1 MPLDSRVSRALAR
14 DRVRLAWLLFA
25 FLASACAEPPNKEM
39 DQAQG
44 AIDAARAAGAD
55 RYATTEYNAATEA
68 LKNANTAVTQGD
80 YRLALNYALESR
92 EHAQNSAREAADT
105 RARLRGEIERSMAE
119 VAALLAQAHTRLE
132 AARKTR
138 APRRELDQIAAGITA
153 VNEDVQKAGEAIK
166 ADDYVAARGS
176 LDGVKER
183 IEKSLAAINE
193 ATTPAAQR
201 RRR

>member
-1 MPLDSRVSRALAR
+1 MA
-14 DRVRLAWLLFA
+14 RLAWVIVAL
-25 FLASACAEPPNKEM
+25 LASACAEPPHKEM
-39 DQAQG
+39 DQAEG

-55 RYATTEYNAATEA
+55 RYATTEYSAATEA
-68 LKNANTAVTQGD
+68 LKNANVAVGQRD

-92 EHAQNSAREAADT
+92 EHAQNSAREAAET

-119 VAALLAQAHTRLE
+119 VATLMAQADTRLE

-138 APRRELDQIAAGITA
+138 APRRTLDEIASAIYR
-153 VNEDVQKAGEAIK
+153 VNVDVQKAGEAIK
-166 ADDYVAARGS
+166 ADDYVAARRA

-183 IEKSLAAINE
+183 IEKAVAAIDDVT
-193 ATTPAAQR
+193 APPAPR

>member
-1 MPLDSRVSRALAR
+1 MA
-14 DRVRLAWLLFA
+14 RLAWLLA
-25 FLASACAEPPNKEM
+25 AVLVSACAAPPNKEM
-39 DQAQG
+39 DQAEG

-55 RYATTEYNAATEA
+55 RYATGEYNAATEA
-68 LKNANTAVTQGD
+68 LKNANAAVGQGD

-105 RARLRGEIERSMAE
+105 RARLRGEIERNMAE
-119 VAALLAQAHTRLE
+119 VALLMAQADTQLE

-138 APRRELDQIAAGITA
+138 APRRALDEIAIAIAG
-153 VNEDVQKAGEAIK
+153 VNGDVQKAGEAIK
-166 ADDYVAARGS
+166 ADDYVAARAA

-183 IEKSLAAINE
+183 IQQTIAAIGE

-201 RRR
+201 RRS

>member
-1 MPLDSRVSRALAR
+1 ML
-14 DRVRLAWLLFA
+14 RLAWLLLA

-55 RYATTEYNAATEA
+55 RYATTEYNAATDA
-68 LKNANTAVTQGD
+68 LKNANTAVAQGD

-92 EHAQNSAREAADT
+92 EHAQNSAREGADT

-119 VAALLAQAHTRLE
+119 VAALMAQAHTRLE

-138 APRRELDQIAAGITA
+138 APRGSLDQIALAITE

-166 ADDYVAARGS
+166 AATRPARGA
-176 LDGVKER
+176 
-183 IEKSLAAINE
+183 LAA
-193 ATTPAAQR
+193 AGRTR
-201 RRR
+201 SH

>member
-1 MPLDSRVSRALAR
+1 M
-14 DRVRLAWLLFA
+14 VRLACLVVAL
-25 FLASACAEPPNKEM
+25 LASACAEPPNREM
-39 DQAQG
+39 DQAEG

-55 RYATTEYNAATEA
+55 RYATTEYTAATEA
-68 LKNANTAVTQGD
+68 LKNANAAVTQGD

-119 VAALLAQAHTRLE
+119 VAALMAQADTRLE

-138 APRRELDQIAAGITA
+138 APRPVLDKIAAAISR
-153 VNEDVQKAGEAIK
+153 VNEDGQKAGEAIK
-166 ADDYVAARGS
+166 ADDYVAARTAI
-176 LDGVKER
+176 DGVKER
-183 IEKSLAAINE
+183 IQQAVADIDE
-193 ATTPAAQR
+193 ATAPAAQR

>member
-1 MPLDSRVSRALAR
+1 MS
-14 DRVRLAWLLFA
+14 RLAWLLA
-25 FLASACAEPPNKEM
+25 ALLASSCAEPPNKEM

-55 RYATTEYNAATEA
+55 RYATAEYTAATEA
-68 LKNANTAVTQGD
+68 LKNANTAVTQRD

-119 VAALLAQAHTRLE
+119 VAALMAQADTRLA

-138 APRRELDQIAAGITA
+138 APRQALDQISDAIAA

-166 ADDYVAARGS
+166 ADDYVSARPA

-183 IEKSLAAINE
+183 IEKAITAIDE
-193 ATTPAAQR
+193 ATTAPAQR

>member
-1 MPLDSRVSRALAR
+1 M
-14 DRVRLAWLLFA
+14 VRLVWLLVA
-25 FLASACAEPPNKEM
+25 LLAAACAEPPNAEM

-68 LKNANTAVTQGD
+68 LKNAHTAVSARD

-105 RARLRGEIERSMAE
+105 RARLRGEIERTMAQ
-119 VAALLAQAHTRLE
+119 VAALMAQADTRLE

-138 APRRELDQIAAGITA
+138 APRRALDEIAAAIAA

-166 ADDYVAARGS
+166 ADDYVAARAQV
-176 LDGVKER
+176 DGVKAR
-183 IEKSLAAINE
+183 IEKAIADIDQ
-193 ATTPAAQR
+193 ATMPPAQR
-201 RRR
+201 RRG

>member
-1 MPLDSRVSRALAR
+1 M
-14 DRVRLAWLLFA
+14 VRLAWLLVA
-25 FLASACAEPPNKEM
+25 FLASACGEPPNKEM
-39 DQAQG
+39 DQAEG

-55 RYATTEYNAATEA
+55 RYAATEYKAATDA
-68 LKNANTAVTQGD
+68 LTSANTAVAQGD

-92 EHAQNSAREAADT
+92 EHAQNSAREAAET
-105 RARLRGEIERSMAE
+105 RARLRGEIERHMAE
-119 VAALLAQAHTRLE
+119 VAALMAQAGTRLE

-138 APRRELDQIAAGITA
+138 APRRALDETAVVIAG

-166 ADDYVAARGS
+166 ADDYVAARAA

-183 IEKSLAAINE
+183 IQQAITAIDE

>member
-1 MPLDSRVSRALAR
+1 
-14 DRVRLAWLLFA
+14 
-25 FLASACAEPPNKEM
+25 
-39 DQAQG
+39 
-44 AIDAARAAGAD
+44 
-55 RYATTEYNAATEA
+55 
-68 LKNANTAVTQGD
+68 
-80 YRLALNYALESR
+80 
-92 EHAQNSAREAADT
+92 
-105 RARLRGEIERSMAE
+105 
-119 VAALLAQAHTRLE
+119 
-132 AARKTR
+132 
-138 APRRELDQIAAGITA
+138 